1 MADDSTNACK
11 EEDHKNEQTQSN
23 QSLRTLL
30 GGMKHGSNMASHSVC
45 SQHNLDM
52 PVVIF
57 ILAFIEV
64 IRHIHTA
71 QGTVGRVRNIG
82 IAHLNALVATIVVAT
97 MGFIGEGIISTRTR
111 IERADGFCVMQV
123 NKQLVSKQCKG
134 KAMGISYSSEVN
146 LATSS
151 NRCKFSFCYFTPT
164 IVYRSCI
171 CIYR

>member
-111 IERADGFCVMQV
+111 IERADGFVAA
-123 NKQLVSKQCKG
+123 SHRP
-134 KAMGISYSSEVN
+134 AIAIEVV
-146 LATSS
+146 
-151 NRCKFSFCYFTPT
+151 RFTPRPSHC
-164 IVYRSCI
+164 VVC
-171 CIYR
+171 CVLCVVL